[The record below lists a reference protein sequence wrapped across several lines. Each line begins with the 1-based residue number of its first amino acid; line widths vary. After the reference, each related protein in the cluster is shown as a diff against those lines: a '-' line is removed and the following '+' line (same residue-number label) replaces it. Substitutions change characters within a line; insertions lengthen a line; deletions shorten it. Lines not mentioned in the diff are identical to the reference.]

1 MYQHIL
7 ISTDGS
13 EVAQKGL
20 DHGLEL
26 AKAIGAK
33 VTIVT
38 VSESVLPYV
47 GSDIG
52 LSSATYVEFAAHQ
65 KRMGER
71 VLGDADKAA
80 EQAGVQAETVF
91 LENAAPAAAI
101 VDAAEANSCDLI
113 VMASHGRRGLRR
125 LVLGSVTSEVLAL
138 SPIPVLVV
146 R

>member
-1 MYQHIL
+1 MYEHIL

-20 DHGLEL
+20 DHGLAL
-26 AKAIGAK
+26 AKAIGARA
-33 VTIVT
+33 TIVT

-65 KRMGER
+65 KQTADR
-71 VLGDADKAA
+71 VLAEAA
-80 EQAGVQAETVF
+80 EAAGRAGVAAETVF
-91 LENAAPAAAI
+91 IENAAPAMTI
-101 VDAAEANSCDLI
+101 VDAAEARNCSLI

-125 LVLGSVTSEVLAL
+125 LILGSVTSEVLAL